1 MFPEMTRDDLLA
13 ALDAELE
20 ALLALLPRYDEQ
32 RWRAPARAD
41 GWSPHDIACHL
52 ADSTYGLAL
61 MALGEIPPAGPLNE
75 RGWMDVDD
83 LNEQRRLRNTALPRE
98 KVQSRMASAFAH
110 ARRAVDASPDL
121 GAPGPLG
128 PVHTRGMWLT
138 RIALHAREHR
148 QELLETLEHGS
159 AGA

>member
-1 MFPEMTRDDLLA
+1 MPEMTRDELLA
-13 ALDAELE
+13 ALDAERE
-20 ALLALLPRYDEQ
+20 ALLALMPRYDDQ
-32 RWRAPARAD
+32 RWRTPARAD

-61 MALGEIPPAGPLNE
+61 MALGEVPPAAPLNE

-83 LNEQRRLRNTALPRE
+83 LNEQRRQKNAALPRE
-98 KVQSRMASAFAH
+98 KVQSRMSSAFAH
-110 ARRAVDASPDL
+110 ARRAAESIPDF

-148 QELLETLEHGS
+148 AELDELLN
-159 AGA
+159 A